1 MKVFAVIRSRK
12 PLTAPDSPVDYCGFS
27 SNHKRCSHFQTVA
40 RTKISLATGTS
51 TPGWPN
57 SAGNHLQYASILNI
71 HHHQHS
77 ALPGPVAFAP
87 LSLLKPYYLPQA
99 VFPFRASG
107 FLVIAFLAPKQSSS
121 LSCPFSAQKKTETE
135 TLRAK
140 TKTETERGKRTT
152 QRKRP

>member
-27 SNHKRCSHFQTVA
+27 SNHKRCSHFQALA

-51 TPGWPN
+51 TLGWLN
-57 SAGNHLQYASILNI
+57 SAGNHLQCASIFNI
-71 HHHQHS
+71 HHYQHS

-121 LSCPFSAQKKTETE
+121 LSCPLMAQEKDRDIESEDQDRDRARKKEN
-135 TLRAK
+135 
-140 TKTETERGKRTT
+140 TK
-152 QRKRP
+152 

>member
-27 SNHKRCSHFQTVA
+27 SNHKRCSHFQTWPE
-40 RTKISLATGTS
+40 RRFPLQLAQAHWTGKAQLEIICS
-51 TPGWPN
+51 M
-57 SAGNHLQYASILNI
+57 HRYSIV

-77 ALPGPVAFAP
+77 PLPLPVAIAP

-121 LSCPFSAQKKTETE
+121 LSCQLSAQEKS
-135 TLRAK
+135 
-140 TKTETERGKRTT
+140 
-152 QRKRP
+152 QRQRH